1 MKILRNND
9 KIESIGCVGL
19 VSKPKDTTLKKH
31 YKNIYEA
38 LEKYGVELLVEE
50 SSAENLGC
58 KGVDFD
64 EMCTKSDF
72 IISLGGDGT
81 LISLCRKSFNYNKP
95 ILGVY
100 AGQLGFLTDIKTDE
114 IEEFI
119 DNMFLGKY
127 RIDERMLLE
136 ISLHVHKQRKHIVAF
151 NDVVFA
157 RDNTVSMA
165 AVATYI
171 DDEMINLYRGDGL
184 IVSTPTGSTAYNISA
199 GGPVVYPLTEA
210 LILTPICPH
219 SLTQR
224 SLVLPVNFEV
234 EFRSEDDILIV
245 IDGQDRYKMKDFE
258 KVTIKIAKKSAKLIH
273 SLDKNYFNTLQDK
286 LGWGNL

>member
-1 MKILRNND
+1 MKILGNND
-9 KIESIGCVGL
+9 KIESIGSAGL
-19 VSKPKDTTLKKH
+19 VSKPRDTTLKKY
-31 YKNIYEA
+31 YKSIYDA

-50 SSAENLGC
+50 NSAKNLGC
-58 KGVDFD
+58 DGVDFD
-64 EMCTKSDF
+64 EMCKKSDF

-95 ILGVY
+95 ILGIY

-136 ISLHVHKQRKHIVAF
+136 ISLHQNKRVKNIVAF

-157 RDNTVSMA
+157 RDNTSSMS
-165 AVATYI
+165 AVAAFVNH
-171 DDEMINLYRGDGL
+171 DMINLYRGDGL
-184 IVSTPTGSTAYNISA
+184 IVSTPTGSTAYNVSA

-224 SLVLPVNFEV
+224 PLVLPVNFEV
-234 EFRSEDDILIV
+234 EFKSEDDMLIV
-245 IDGQDRYKMKDFE
+245 IDGQDRYKMRDFE

-273 SLDKNYFNTLQDK
+273 SLEKNYFNTLKDK
-286 LGWGNL
+286 LSWGNL